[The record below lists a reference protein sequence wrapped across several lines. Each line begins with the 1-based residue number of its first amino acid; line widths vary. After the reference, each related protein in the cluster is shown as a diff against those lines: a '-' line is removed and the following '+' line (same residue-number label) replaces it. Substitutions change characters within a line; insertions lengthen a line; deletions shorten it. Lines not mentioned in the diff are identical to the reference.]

1 MDATAKREKLAEHI
15 HNKEFVL
22 APGVYDLISAKVAD
36 RLNFR
41 ALYMTGYGIA
51 ASHLGLPDAGLA
63 SYGDVVDRVRKI
75 AHGTSTPLICDAD
88 TGFGGLLNVK
98 HTIEGFEEAGCSAIQ
113 IEDQEIPKKCGHT
126 PGRRVV
132 PIEHMVEKIR
142 VAVDSRRDS
151 NFLIIARTDSRAELG
166 MNEAIKRGKAFHKAG
181 ADIVF
186 IEAPES
192 ENEIREIGD
201 AFPNI
206 PLLANMSDFGKTPIL
221 NADKLK
227 EIGFAISIFPGLS
240 FLTAAGA
247 LDSAYKTL
255 LNDGTSD
262 HVDVP
267 RLTLPEMHKLMGFED
282 VWEFEKRYARDNN

>member
-132 PIEHMVEKIR
+132 PIEDMVEKIR
-142 VAVDSRRDS
+142 VAVNTSCSR
-151 NFLIIARTDSRAELG
+151 
-166 MNEAIKRGKAFHKAG
+166 
-181 ADIVF
+181 
-186 IEAPES
+186 
-192 ENEIREIGD
+192 
-201 AFPNI
+201 
-206 PLLANMSDFGKTPIL
+206 
-221 NADKLK
+221 
-227 EIGFAISIFPGLS
+227 
-240 FLTAAGA
+240 
-247 LDSAYKTL
+247 
-255 LNDGTSD
+255 
-262 HVDVP
+262 
-267 RLTLPEMHKLMGFED
+267 
-282 VWEFEKRYARDNN
+282 